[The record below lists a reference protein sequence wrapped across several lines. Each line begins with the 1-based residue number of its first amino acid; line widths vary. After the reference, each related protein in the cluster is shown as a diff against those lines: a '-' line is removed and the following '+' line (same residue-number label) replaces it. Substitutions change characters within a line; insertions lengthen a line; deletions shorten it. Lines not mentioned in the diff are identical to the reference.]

1 MALSIRQ
8 KAKNYTVYPIVP
20 LKVALPAASVANSL
34 LAVLVIGQRTPY
46 NFNEDLL
53 VTETVAPVVK
63 DDVGNTYT
71 QQNQIVDIYTEL
83 STSPP
88 VVSPDASGYFPSLYL
103 FTSPATAGGSP
114 AVQPSTI
121 TVTDAGLYGT
131 AQSPPTLGRPVFDGG
146 ITAIAFEIAGKY
158 TGSGQTVV
166 DKTAIS
172 ETAHAALGAGI
183 LVPTNNSE
191 LVLELGVLIDSSAIG
206 LGAAGISPPTVAA
219 AYQDSGNIAASGSSY
234 WLIQSTLHGA
244 EKDTSAGFS
253 NPIQYAGGVLAVAFA

>member
-53 VTETVAPVVK
+53 VTETVAPVVT
-63 DDVGNTYT
+63 DDVGNVYT
-71 QQNQIVDIYTEL
+71 QQNQIVDLYTEL

-88 VVSPDASGYFPSLYL
+88 VVSPDASGYFPSVYL
-103 FTSPATAGGSP
+103 FTSPATPGGSP

-121 TVTDAGLYGT
+121 YVTDAGLYGT

-146 ITAIAFEIAGKY
+146 ITALGFEIAGKY
-158 TGSGQTVV
+158 TGSARRSWMRPPSARAPRPRWALASSPRPTTASLSSSLASSSTVRPSGW
-166 DKTAIS
+166 AQP
-172 ETAHAALGAGI
+172 GY
-183 LVPTNNSE
+183 PPRP
-191 LVLELGVLIDSSAIG
+191 
-206 LGAAGISPPTVAA
+206 SPPPTRTRA
-219 AYQDSGNIAASGSSY
+219 
-234 WLIQSTLHGA
+234 
-244 EKDTSAGFS
+244 TSLPREARTG
-253 NPIQYAGGVLAVAFA
+253 